1 MPLTG
6 GVWGLGLDFC
16 LGLISFEGLFD
27 IWMIF
32 AWYLDNA
39 CMIFEFA

>member
-6 GVWGLGLDFC
+6 RVWGLGLDFC

-27 IWMIF
+27 ICLVF
-32 AWYLDNA
+32 G
-39 CMIFEFA
+39 